1 MPNPV
6 PRWAF
11 VGAEII
17 VIDPKHNGSFSNRG
31 RAHDL
36 AWVGKIADVTRA
48 GVIHVE
54 HGPDRHKR
62 KWKTYTASDVFADQ
76 ALSNEPKGGAFVP
89 RTNYRILPATLA
101 NLSEHNAALRADE
114 EIAAR
119 QLRQAEALKRSRD
132 ERNAAIDRRREA
144 LTRILHEVNSLDADQ
159 REALRWAIKEN
170 ARDPD
175 TTL

>member
-1 MPNPV
+1 MAQRLVNAENSFIECV
-6 PRWAF
+6 RRDTGFTQEQAEKVLAF
-11 VGAEII
+11 YV
-17 VIDPKHNGSFSNRG
+17 KHKLMKLDAVDG
-31 RAHDL
+31 RFY
-36 AWVGKIADVTRA
+36 VK
-48 GVIHVE
+48 